1 MKICAKPAAGQK
13 TNGTI
18 LVFVH
23 ITDSYFPKAKKI
35 AGDTK
40 ERKMKMQQLTII
52 GNLTKEPELRT
63 TNSGKEVCSFTVA
76 VNRRKTPNNQDP
88 GADFF
93 RVSAWEERGRTCNK
107 YLHKGSKVCV
117 VGTVSVRAYTNNQG
131 EAAANLEVKADD
143 VEFLSPK
150 NTETVVNDPDDPFAG
165 R

>member
-1 MKICAKPAAGQK
+1 MKTCAEPAIGQK
-13 TNGTI
+13 TNGMI
-18 LVFVH
+18 LVIAH
-23 ITDSYFPKAKKI
+23 IMGTFFQKAKKI

-76 VNRRKTPNNQDP
+76 VNRRKTPNNQEP
-88 GADFF
+88 GADYF

-131 EAAANLEVKADD
+131 EATANLEVKADD

-150 NTETVVNDPDDPFAG
+150 NAGTVVNDPDDPFAG

>member
-1 MKICAKPAAGQK
+1 MKTYAGLAVGQK

-18 LVFVH
+18 LVSAH
-23 ITDSYFPKAKKI
+23 ITDSYLPKVKKI

-63 TNSGKEVCSFTVA
+63 TNTGKEVCSFTVA
-76 VNRRKTPNNQDP
+76 VNRRKTPNNQEP
-88 GADFF
+88 GADYF

-117 VGTVSVRAYTNNQG
+117 VGTVSVRPYTNNQG
-131 EAAANLEVKADD
+131 EPAANLEVKADD

-150 NTETVVNDPDDPFAG
+150 NAGTIVEDPDDPFAG